1 MFFSISH
8 SDNLDFSHQWRWH
21 GITVNTDAGWNQTIV
36 GDQFVVY
43 KGYSESGTMLEI
55 LPDILQQQCPELL
68 GNFCVIAISTDQL
81 EIKTDKYRS
90 FPIWFEQQKEITNL
104 VPLSNTAWTNN
115 VVSATLDLAVTLR
128 NFNVIGTLDLSLLT
142 ESQVLDQVD
151 EILLARTRNFIEH
164 NILPIR
170 SFLTGGVDSLLV
182 YSYLKRAGAEVE
194 LVDYL
199 HIDYDHFW
207 KCNSHHLKKFWAYNQ
222 IHHWSEPTILASG
235 APGDEFML
243 RSPVTANMYLAS
255 RGTSI
260 PELLKTHPDCLHYE
274 YFMLP
279 KHQKIFESTLTT
291 TNPRWLAYEICNVL
305 VNDWQHWH
313 IGNTLTWTLLRDL
326 DVLKLMLRLPVES
339 AVAQILDSSISK
351 KLIEKNLPGATAWIS
366 DQKNT
371 GAIRKNLTHQLK
383 IHNDLS
389 QLHV

>member
-43 KGYSESGTMLEI
+43 KGYSESGKMLEI

-115 VVSATLDLAVTLR
+115 VISATLDLAVTLR
-128 NFNVIGTLDLSLLT
+128 NFNVIGTLDLALLT

-164 NILPIR
+164 NTLPIR

-194 LVDYL
+194 SVDYL

-207 KCNSHHLKKFWAYNQ
+207 KYNSHHLKKFWAYNQ
-222 IHHWSEPTILASG
+222 IHHWLEPTILASG

-326 DVLKLMLRLPVES
+326 DVLKLMLRLPVEA

-383 IHNDLS
+383 IHSDLS

>member
-8 SDNLDFSHQWRWH
+8 YDNLDFSNQWHCH
-21 GITVNTDAGWNQTIV
+21 GVTVNTDAGWNQTMV
-36 GDQFVVY
+36 GDYIVVH
-43 KGYSESGTMLEI
+43 KGYVESGTMMEM
-55 LPDILQQQCPELL
+55 LPAILQQQRPELL
-68 GNFCVIAISTDQL
+68 GNFCVIVVGPDQIQ
-81 EIKTDKYRS
+81 IKTDRYRS

-115 VVSATLDLAVTLR
+115 LVSATSGLAVTLH
-128 NFNVIGTLDLSLLT
+128 NFNVIGTLDLSPLT

-194 LVDYL
+194 SVDYL

-207 KCNSHHLKKFWAYNQ
+207 KYNSHHLKKFWAYNQ
-222 IHHWSEPTILASG
+222 IHHWLEPTILASG

-326 DVLKLMLRLPVES
+326 DVLKLMLRLPVEA

-383 IHNDLS
+383 IHSDLS

>member
-115 VVSATLDLAVTLR
+115 VISATLDLAVTLR
-128 NFNVIGTLDLSLLT
+128 NFNVIGTLDLALLT

-182 YSYLKRAGAEVE
+182 YSYLKRAGAKVE
-194 LVDYL
+194 SVDYL

-207 KCNSHHLKKFWAYNQ
+207 KYNSHHLKKFWAYNQ
-222 IHHWSEPTILASG
+222 IHHWLEPTILASG

-326 DVLKLMLRLPVES
+326 DVLKLMLRLPVEA

-383 IHNDLS
+383 IHSDLS